1 MTTHSQNTPPQTVQR
16 CIECGNM
23 IAVLDV
29 PVIYSA
35 EDPYEPL
42 LEAKTMKFLDE
53 AQRRADAGDLAWL
66 RQHGSFYHSIPA

>member
-42 LEAKTMKFLDE
+42 LEGQDNEVLE
-53 AQRRADAGDLAWL
+53 
-66 RQHGSFYHSIPA
+66 